1 MSERF
6 KTLSAVQLIL
16 IKDTENGEEVLF
28 QKRQNTGY
36 ADGFYDLSACGHVEE
51 NESMKM
57 ALCREAKEE
66 LDITINPDD
75 LEFVCMIHKNT
86 DGYTYYNGYFKALKW
101 SGDIKINEPE
111 KNAEL
116 KWININELPDNV
128 VDDRKEAIYN
138 YKNKIKYSEFGWNN

>member
-6 KTLSAVQLIL
+6 KTLSAVLLIL
-16 IKDTENGEEVLF
+16 SRDSADGEEVLF

-36 ADGFYDLSACGHVEE
+36 ADGFFDFAASGHVEE
-51 NESMKM
+51 NESMKV

-66 LDITINPDD
+66 ININIKPED
-75 LEFVCMIHKNT
+75 LEFICLIHKNV

-101 SGDIKINEPE
+101 TGEIKINEPE

-116 KWININELPDNV
+116 RWININNLPDNV
-128 VDDRKEAIYN
+128 IDDRIEAIYN
-138 YKNKIKYSEFGWNN
+138 YKNKIKYSEFGWKD